1 MLNFLLLQS
10 PANAAITVADT
21 AKKGINAISG
31 MATPAPKAEASL
43 SLLEMVMK
51 GGYIMI
57 PLCIL
62 SILAIYFIVER
73 WIVISKASRLDPNF
87 MHNVKDAIL
96 SGNFESAKTLCK
108 SNTSPVARMIE
119 KGVVRIG
126 QPVREIEEAM
136 GNVGKIEIYRIER
149 NVGYLS
155 LIAKLA
161 PMFGFIGTILG
172 VIKLFYALSL
182 TDDFTIKTVSD
193 GLYTKMVSSAGG
205 LIVGILAFLGYF
217 IMNAK
222 VEKVINK
229 MEKSNVEFMDILQE
243 PGK

>member
-1 MLNFLLLQS
+1 MLNFIFLQIGS
-10 PANAAITVADT
+10 GAVADT
-21 AKKGINAISG
+21 AKKALNNAL
-31 MATPAPKAEASL
+31 APAAPAPKTEASL
-43 SLLEMVMK
+43 SLLDMIMK

-57 PLCIL
+57 PLVIL
-62 SILAIYFIVER
+62 SILAVYFIVER
-73 WIVISKASRLDPNF
+73 MIVISKAARLDSNF
-87 MHNVKDAIL
+87 LNNVKDAIHK
-96 SGNFESAKTLCK
+96 GNIESAKTLCK
-108 SNTSPVARMIE
+108 TSRSPVARMIE
-119 KGVVRIG
+119 KGIARIG

-136 GNVGKIEIYRIER
+136 GSIGKIEIYRIEK

-217 IMNAK
+217 ILNSM

-229 MEKSNVEFMDILQE
+229 MEKGTVVFLDVLQE
-243 PGK
+243 PGT

>member
-1 MLNFLLLQS
+1 MLNSILLQI
-10 PANAAITVADT
+10 PVAAVTDT
-21 AKKGINAISG
+21 AKKAANAAAGLPSA
-31 MATPAPKAEASL
+31 ATPKTEASL

-51 GGYIMI
+51 GGYIMV

-73 WIVISKASRLDPNF
+73 MIVISKSSRLDSNF
-87 MHNVKDAIL
+87 MNNVKDAIL
-96 SGNFESAKTLCK
+96 GGNLESAKTLCR
-108 SNTSPVARMIE
+108 SNSSPVARMIE
-119 KGVVRIG
+119 KGISRIG

-136 GNVGKIEIYRIER
+136 GSVGKIEIYRIEK

-217 IMNAK
+217 ILNAM

-229 MEKSNVEFMDILQE
+229 MEKSSVQFMDILQE

>member
-1 MLNFLLLQS
+1 MLNSILLQI
-10 PANAAITVADT
+10 PTTVVSDT
-21 AKKGINAISG
+21 AKKVLSASG
-31 MATPAPKAEASL
+31 PAASTPIKTEDTL

-51 GGYIMI
+51 GGFIMI
-57 PLCIL
+57 PLLIL
-62 SILAIYFIVER
+62 SLLAIYFIVER
-73 WIVISKASRLDPNF
+73 LIVISKAGGLENNF
-87 MHNVKDAIL
+87 MNNVKDSIL
-96 SGNFESAKTLCK
+96 SGNIESAKVLCK
-108 SNTSPVARMIE
+108 SSRSPVARVIE
-119 KGVVRIG
+119 KGISRIG
-126 QPVREIEEAM
+126 QPVTEIEAAM
-136 GNVGKIEIYRIER
+136 ESAGKLEVYRIEK

-217 IMNAK
+217 ILNAM
-222 VEKVINK
+222 VEKVINRI
-229 MEKSNVEFMDILQE
+229 ENSSAQFMDILHE

>member
-1 MLNFLLLQS
+1 MLNFVIMQITS
-10 PANAAITVADT
+10 PAAVDTARKAVNAAAP
-21 AKKGINAISG
+21 ANG
-31 MATPAPKAEASL
+31 MAPSLKTEDSL

-51 GGYIMI
+51 GGYIMV
-57 PLCIL
+57 PLVIL

-73 WIVISKASRLDPNF
+73 MIIVSKASRLDANF
-87 MHNVKDAIL
+87 MNNIKDSVL
-96 SGNFESAKTLCK
+96 NGNLESARNLCR
-108 SNTSPVARMIE
+108 NTSSPVARMIE
-119 KGVVRIG
+119 KGIARIG

-136 GNVGKIEIYRIER
+136 GSVGKIEIYRIEK

-217 IMNAK
+217 ILNSM

-229 MEKSNVEFMDILQE
+229 MEKSTVQFMDLLQE
-243 PGK
+243 PSK

>member
-1 MLNFLLLQS
+1 MLNSILLQI
-10 PANAAITVADT
+10 PVASVTDT
-21 AKKGINAISG
+21 AKKAVNAAAGLST
-31 MATPAPKAEASL
+31 APAPKTEASL

-51 GGYIMI
+51 GGYIMV

-73 WIVISKASRLDPNF
+73 MIVISKSSRLDSNF
-87 MHNVKDAIL
+87 MNHVKDAIL
-96 SGNFESAKTLCK
+96 SGNLESAKTLCK
-108 SNTSPVARMIE
+108 TNTSPVARMIE
-119 KGVVRIG
+119 KGISRIG
-126 QPVREIEEAM
+126 QPVREIDEAM
-136 GNVGKIEIYRIER
+136 GSIGKIEIYRIEK

-217 IMNAK
+217 ILNAM

-229 MEKSNVEFMDILQE
+229 MEKSSVQFMDILQE

>member
-1 MLNFLLLQS
+1 
-10 PANAAITVADT
+10 
-21 AKKGINAISG
+21 
-31 MATPAPKAEASL
+31 
-43 SLLEMVMK
+43 
-51 GGYIMI
+51 
-57 PLCIL
+57 
-62 SILAIYFIVER
+62 
-73 WIVISKASRLDPNF
+73 VISKAGGLENNF
-87 MHNVKDAIL
+87 MNNVKDSIL
-96 SGNFESAKTLCK
+96 SGNIESAKVLCK
-108 SNTSPVARMIE
+108 SSRSPVARVIE
-119 KGVVRIG
+119 KGISRIG
-126 QPVREIEEAM
+126 QPVTEIEAAM
-136 GNVGKIEIYRIER
+136 ESAGKLEVYRIEK

-217 IMNAK
+217 ILNAM
-222 VEKVINK
+222 VEKVINRI
-229 MEKSNVEFMDILQE
+229 ENSSAQFMDILHE

>member
-1 MLNFLLLQS
+1 MLNFILLQI
-10 PANAAITVADT
+10 PTATAGDT
-21 AKKGINAISG
+21 AKKVVNAASGIGLSS
-31 MATPAPKAEASL
+31 PAPKTEASL

-62 SILAIYFIVER
+62 SILAIYFIFER
-73 WIVISKASRLDPNF
+73 LIVISKASRLDSSF
-87 MHNVKDAIL
+87 MNNIKDSML
-96 SGNFESAKTLCK
+96 NGNMESAKNLCK
-108 SNTSPVARMIE
+108 SNSSPVARMIE
-119 KGVVRIG
+119 KGIARIG

-136 GNVGKIEIYRIER
+136 GSVGKIEIYRIEK

-217 IMNAK
+217 IMNAM

-229 MEKSNVEFMDILQE
+229 MEKSSVQFMDILQE

>member
-1 MLNFLLLQS
+1 MLNSILLQI
-10 PANAAITVADT
+10 PTTVVSDT
-21 AKKGINAISG
+21 AKKIVSG
-31 MATPAPKAEASL
+31 AGSAAPTPVKTEDTL

-51 GGYIMI
+51 GGFIMI
-57 PLCIL
+57 PLLIL
-62 SILAIYFIVER
+62 SVLAIYFIVER
-73 WIVISKASRLDPNF
+73 LIVISKAGGLENNF
-87 MHNVKDAIL
+87 MNNVKDTIL
-96 SGNFESAKTLCK
+96 SGNIESAKVLCK
-108 SNTSPVARMIE
+108 SSRSPVARVIE
-119 KGVVRIG
+119 KGISRIG
-126 QPVREIEEAM
+126 QPVPEIEAAM
-136 GNVGKIEIYRIER
+136 ESAGKLEVYRIEK

-217 IMNAK
+217 ILNAM
-222 VEKVINK
+222 VEKVINRI
-229 MEKSNVEFMDILQE
+229 ENSSAQFMDILQE

>member
-1 MLNFLLLQS
+1 MLNFVILQISS
-10 PANAAITVADT
+10 PAVVDT
-21 AKKGINAISG
+21 ARKAIS
-31 MATPAPKAEASL
+31 APAGGIVPPVKTEDTL
-43 SLLEMVMK
+43 SLLDMVVK

-57 PLCIL
+57 PLVIL

-73 WIVISKASRLDPNF
+73 MIIVGKASRLDANF
-87 MHNVKDAIL
+87 MNNVKDSIL
-96 SGNFESAKTLCK
+96 NGNLESAKTLCR
-108 SNTSPVARMIE
+108 STTSPVARMIE
-119 KGVVRIG
+119 KGIARIG
-126 QPVREIEEAM
+126 QPVKEIEEAM
-136 GNVGKIEIYRIER
+136 ASVGKIEIYRIEK

-217 IMNAK
+217 ILNAM

-229 MEKSNVEFMDILQE
+229 MEKSTIQFMDLLQE
-243 PGK
+243 PAK

>member
-1 MLNFLLLQS
+1 MLNFIFLQ
-10 PANAAITVADT
+10 ITSGIAADT
-21 AKKGINAISG
+21 AKKAGAAALNA
-31 MATPAPKAEASL
+31 ATAAPKTEESI
-43 SLLEMVMK
+43 SLLDMVVK
-51 GGYIMI
+51 GGYIMV

-62 SILAIYFIVER
+62 SVLAIYFIIER
-73 WIVISKASRLDPNF
+73 MIIISKAARLDSNF
-87 MHNVKDAIL
+87 MNNIKDSIQN
-96 SGNFESAKTLCK
+96 GNLESAKTLCRSSK
-108 SNTSPVARMIE
+108 SPVARMIE
-119 KGVVRIG
+119 KGISRIG
-126 QPVREIEEAM
+126 HPVREIEEAM
-136 GNVGKIEIYRIER
+136 GSVGKIEIYRIEK

-217 IMNAK
+217 LLNAL

-229 MEKSNVEFMDILQE
+229 MEKSTVQFLDVLHE

>member
-1 MLNFLLLQS
+1 MLDFILLQIS
-10 PANAAITVADT
+10 SGATLDT
-21 AKKGINAISG
+21 AKKAGAAAVNLL
-31 MATPAPKAEASL
+31 PQAPKTEESL
-43 SLLEMVMK
+43 SVLDMVIK
-51 GGYIMI
+51 GGYIMV

-62 SILAIYFIVER
+62 SVLAFYFIVER
-73 WIVISKASRLDPNF
+73 LIVIGKAAKLDSNF
-87 MHNVKDAIL
+87 MSHVKDAIL
-96 SGNFESAKTLCK
+96 TGNIESAKMLCK
-108 SNTSPVARMIE
+108 SSPSPVARVVE
-119 KGVVRIG
+119 KGISRIG
-126 QPVREIEEAM
+126 QPVKEIEDAM
-136 GNVGKIEIYRIER
+136 ESVGKIEVYRIEK

-217 IMNAK
+217 ILNAM
-222 VEKVINK
+222 VEKVINRI
-229 MEKSNVEFMDILQE
+229 EQNTVQFMDILQE

>member
-1 MLNFLLLQS
+1 
-10 PANAAITVADT
+10 
-21 AKKGINAISG
+21 
-31 MATPAPKAEASL
+31 
-43 SLLEMVMK
+43 MK
-51 GGYIMI
+51 GGYIMV
-57 PLCIL
+57 PLVIL

-73 WIVISKASRLDPNF
+73 MIIVSKASRLDANF
-87 MHNVKDAIL
+87 MNNIKDSVL
-96 SGNFESAKTLCK
+96 NGNLESARNLCR
-108 SNTSPVARMIE
+108 NTSSPVARMIE
-119 KGVVRIG
+119 KGIARIG

-136 GNVGKIEIYRIER
+136 GSVGKIEIYRIEK

-217 IMNAK
+217 ILNSM

-229 MEKSNVEFMDILQE
+229 MEKSTVQFMDLLQE
-243 PGK
+243 PSK

>member
-1 MLNFLLLQS
+1 MLNFVMLQVTS
-10 PANAAITVADT
+10 PTAVDT
-21 AKKGINAISG
+21 AKKVLAAAAP
-31 MATPAPKAEASL
+31 ATGAVPPLKADETL
-43 SLLEMVMK
+43 SLLDMVVK

-57 PLCIL
+57 PLVIL

-73 WIVISKASRLDPNF
+73 MIIVGKASRLDANF
-87 MHNVKDAIL
+87 MNNVKDSVL
-96 SGNFESAKTLCK
+96 NGNLESAKTLCR
-108 SNTSPVARMIE
+108 STTSPVARMIE
-119 KGVVRIG
+119 KGIARIG
-126 QPVREIEEAM
+126 QPVKEIEEAM
-136 GNVGKIEIYRIER
+136 ASVGKIEIYRIEK

-217 IMNAK
+217 LLNAM

-229 MEKSNVEFMDILQE
+229 MEKSTMQFMDLLQE
-243 PGK
+243 PSK